1 MQQRIQLEK
10 RTDYLG
16 TVTYYIWIQD
26 ESSIFRDLHSLHET
40 QEEAEK
46 KFDEV
51 ARFYK
56 NPTIEIIKQV

>member
-1 MQQRIQLEK
+1 MEQKFQLEK

-16 TVTYYIWIQD
+16 EIRYYIWIKED
-26 ESSIFRDLHSLHET
+26 FSIFRDLDSLHKT

-46 KFDEV
+46 RFDEV
-51 ARFYK
+51 VRFYK